1 MLIGWCVLLNVD
13 EVNLW
18 NMNLMLVGSLVLLD
32 INEVNLRNTDL
43 VLISGRVLLDVQELD
58 LWDVHFMLIGG
69 SVLLHIDKS
78 DLWEMDGMLECFL
91 SLLEQNWVYNCGL
104 LLLNL
109 NLLNDW
115 LWWRWDHL
123 SSLVDLHIRWR
134 DHNLLHRWW

>member
-1 MLIGWCVLLNVD
+1 MVCSNVF
-13 EVNLW
+13 
-18 NMNLMLVGSLVLLD
+18 SLCLYEKYD
-32 INEVNLRNTDL
+32 Q
-43 VLISGRVLLDVQELD
+43 ISEIQ
-58 LWDVHFMLIGG
+58 IQN
-69 SVLLHIDKS
+69 
-78 DLWEMDGMLECFL
+78 
-91 SLLEQNWVYNCGL
+91 LLEQNWVYNCGL